1 MPTSGEQIMMRRLAG
16 TDGGEMALGVAD
28 GEPEPGWTAERTV
41 RAAPVDRPARLHTRV
56 VRSARVTVHAVG
68 GLLTTVLVFPW
79 ITAPQRQALIQ
90 RWCRQLLRMLGVDA
104 RVHWRHEG
112 GLSGN
117 VLIVANH
124 ISWLDIFVLNAL
136 QPARFIAKAEL
147 KRLPVVGRLIA
158 NAGTL
163 FIERDRRRDTQTVNR
178 QTVEAL
184 ARGDLVAVF
193 PEGTT
198 SDGTGLLKFHS
209 SLLQSIVD
217 AEGHMQP
224 VAIRYRTPGDRHCA
238 APAYVG
244 DLGLLDSFWRVTGE
258 RRITA
263 ELHVMPPVPARAR
276 HRRDLSRAA
285 EEAIRTALESPLS
298 VPALDRRGDRR
309 A

>member
-1 MPTSGEQIMMRRLAG
+1 
-16 TDGGEMALGVAD
+16 
-28 GEPEPGWTAERTV
+28 
-41 RAAPVDRPARLHTRV
+41 
-56 VRSARVTVHAVG
+56 VHIVG
-68 GLLTTVLVFPW
+68 GLATTVLVFPW
-79 ITAPQRQALIQ
+79 VGPPTKVALIR
-90 RWCRQLLRMLGVDA
+90 RWSRQLLRMLKIEA
-104 RVHWRHEG
+104 RVHWRHDG
-112 GLSGN
+112 GLPGN

-136 QPARFIAKAEL
+136 QPARFIARADL
-147 KRLPVVGRLIA
+147 KDWPVVGRLIA
-158 NAGTL
+158 NVGTL
-163 FIERDRRRDTQTVNR
+163 FIERERRRDTHAVNR
-178 QTVEAL
+178 HTVEAL

-224 VAIRYRTPGDRHCA
+224 VAIRYRTPADRHCA

-244 DLGLLDSFWRVTGE
+244 ELSLWGSFWRVTGE
-258 RRITA
+258 RGINA
-263 ELHVMPPVPARAR
+263 ELHMMQPVPAQAR

-285 EEAIRTALESPLS
+285 EEAIRTVLASPVS
-298 VPALDRRGDRR
+298 VPAPGRRADRR

>member
-1 MPTSGEQIMMRRLAG
+1 MPTSGDRIMEQQLAG
-16 TDGGEMALGVAD
+16 ANGPELALGIGGGEPG
-28 GEPEPGWTAERTV
+28 PGWTTERPAPAER
-41 RAAPVDRPARLHTRV
+41 RAHWSTRV
-56 VRSARVTVHAVG
+56 VRSARVTVHVVG
-68 GLLTTVLVFPW
+68 GLVMTVLVFPW
-79 ITAPQRQALIQ
+79 VAQPQRQALIQ
-90 RWCRQLLRMLGVDA
+90 RWCRQLLQMLGVEA
-104 RVHWRHEG
+104 HVHWRHEG
-112 GLSGN
+112 GLPGN

-136 QPARFIAKAEL
+136 QPARFIAKADL
-147 KRLPVVGRLIA
+147 RRLPLVGRLVE

-163 FIERDRRRDTQTVNR
+163 FIERERRRDTHTVNR

-244 DLGLLDSFWRVTGE
+244 ELSLLDSFWRVTGE
-258 RRITA
+258 RTIRA

-298 VPALDRRGDRR
+298 APALDRRGDRR